1 MYTVRCKNC
10 DNYYE
15 SKVNRPGIC
24 PDCKITVRGRNNT
37 KYREKTYDRITLY
50 VPKGK
55 REELKEYVASQ
66 NMSINEFINNA
77 IECYMSEIEEMR
89 EFKEKHSQEID
100 DEEEPF

>member
-15 SKVNRPGIC
+15 SKVNRSGIC
-24 PDCKITVRGRNNT
+24 PDCKANVRGRNNT

-55 REELKEYVASQ
+55 REELKAYVAEQ
-66 NMSINEFINNA
+66 NMSINEFLNNA
-77 IECYMSEIEEMR
+77 IECYMSEIEANR
-89 EFKEKHSQEID
+89 EYVKNHSQKIP

>member
-1 MYTVRCKNC
+1 MYVVRCKNC

-24 PDCKITVRGRNNT
+24 PDCKAHVRGVNNT
-37 KYREKTYDRITLY
+37 RSRDKAYDRIAIY

-55 REELKEYVASQ
+55 REELKKYVAKQ
-66 NMSINEFINNA
+66 GMSVNEFINNA
-77 IECYMSEIEEMR
+77 IESYMAEIEANR
-89 EFKEKHSQEID
+89 EYIEKRSQEAS

>member
-24 PDCKITVRGRNNT
+24 PNCKITVRGRTNT
-37 KYREKTYDRITLY
+37 KYREKNYDRITLY

-55 REELKEYVASQ
+55 REELKAYVAEQ
-66 NMSINEFINNA
+66 NMSINEFLNNA
-77 IECYMSEIEEMR
+77 IECYMAEIEANDEYV
-89 EFKEKHSQEID
+89 KNNSQEIPD
-100 DEEEPF
+100 DEILF